1 MKEKKKLHQYLLHG
15 LIKQKK
21 EKNQKKMVLNKL
33 NLPKA
38 YKEVIKVIE
47 YLPEELYVKIP
58 EEILENLYENMD
70 KDYEFE
76 ITNSK
81 TVKFLKETEDIL
93 AVIYRDYLASENEKR
108 KIELLE
114 RQEET
119 ELEEEKRKNIHQ
131 IIYLKK
137 ELMNMK
143 KLVLFFQL

>member
-1 MKEKKKLHQYLLHG
+1 
-15 LIKQKK
+15 
-21 EKNQKKMVLNKL
+21 MVLNKL

-119 ELEEEKRKNIHQ
+119 ELEEEKRKKYSPDNIFEKRTDEYEK
-131 IIYLKK
+131 ISIVLPTIVEKK
-137 ELMNMK
+137 NIFKRFLDYIKRKFK
-143 KLVLFFQL
+143 K

>member
-1 MKEKKKLHQYLLHG
+1 
-15 LIKQKK
+15 
-21 EKNQKKMVLNKL
+21 MVLNKL

-119 ELEEEKRKNIHQ
+119 ELEEEKRKKYSPDNIFEKRTDEYEK
-131 IIYLKK
+131 ISIVLPTIVEKKNIFKRFFDYIKRKLKK
-137 ELMNMK
+137 
-143 KLVLFFQL
+143 

>member
-1 MKEKKKLHQYLLHG
+1 
-15 LIKQKK
+15 
-21 EKNQKKMVLNKL
+21 MVLNKL

-76 ITNSK
+76 ISNSK
-81 TVKFLKETEDIL
+81 TVKLLKETEDIL

-108 KIELLE
+108 KI
-114 RQEET
+114 
-119 ELEEEKRKNIHQ
+119 
-131 IIYLKK
+131 LKK
-137 ELMNMK
+137 
-143 KLVLFFQL
+143 KLLLQTMDLIFSSVY

>member
-1 MKEKKKLHQYLLHG
+1 
-15 LIKQKK
+15 
-21 EKNQKKMVLNKL
+21 MVLNKL

-119 ELEEEKRKNIHQ
+119 ELEEEKRKKYSPDNIFEKRTDEYEK
-131 IIYLKK
+131 ISIVLPNIVEKK
-137 ELMNMK
+137 NIK
-143 KLVLFFQL
+143 KDF

>member
-1 MKEKKKLHQYLLHG
+1 
-15 LIKQKK
+15 
-21 EKNQKKMVLNKL
+21 MVLNKL

-76 ITNSK
+76 ITNSE

-119 ELEEEKRKNIHQ
+119 ELEEEKRKKYSPDNIFEKRTDEYEK
-131 IIYLKK
+131 ISIVLPTIVEKKNIFKRFLDYIKRKLKK
-137 ELMNMK
+137 
-143 KLVLFFQL
+143 

>member
-1 MKEKKKLHQYLLHG
+1 
-15 LIKQKK
+15 
-21 EKNQKKMVLNKL
+21 MVLNKL

-119 ELEEEKRKNIHQ
+119 ELEEEKRKKYSPDNIFEKRTDEYEK
-131 IIYLKK
+131 ISIVLPTIVEKKNIFKRFLDYIKRKLKK
-137 ELMNMK
+137 
-143 KLVLFFQL
+143 

>member
-1 MKEKKKLHQYLLHG
+1 
-15 LIKQKK
+15 
-21 EKNQKKMVLNKL
+21 MVLNKL

-47 YLPEELYVKIP
+47 YLPEELYIKIP

-119 ELEEEKRKNIHQ
+119 ELEEEKRKKYSPDNIFEKRTDEYEK
-131 IIYLKK
+131 ISIVLPTIVEKK
-137 ELMNMK
+137 NIFKRFLDYIKRKFK
-143 KLVLFFQL
+143 K

>member
-1 MKEKKKLHQYLLHG
+1 
-15 LIKQKK
+15 
-21 EKNQKKMVLNKL
+21 MVLNKL

-47 YLPEELYVKIP
+47 YLPEELYIKIP
-58 EEILENLYENMD
+58 EEILDNLYENMD

-119 ELEEEKRKNIHQ
+119 ELEEEKRKKYSPDNIFEKRSDEYEK
-131 IIYLKK
+131 ISIVLPTIVEKKNIFKRFFDYIKRKLKK
-137 ELMNMK
+137 
-143 KLVLFFQL
+143 

>member
-1 MKEKKKLHQYLLHG
+1 
-15 LIKQKK
+15 
-21 EKNQKKMVLNKL
+21 MVLNKL

-47 YLPEELYVKIP
+47 YLPEELYIKIP

-76 ITNSK
+76 VTNSK

-119 ELEEEKRKNIHQ
+119 ELEEEKRKKYSPDNIFEKRTDEYEK
-131 IIYLKK
+131 ISIVLPTIVEKK
-137 ELMNMK
+137 NIFKRFLDYIKRKFK
-143 KLVLFFQL
+143 K